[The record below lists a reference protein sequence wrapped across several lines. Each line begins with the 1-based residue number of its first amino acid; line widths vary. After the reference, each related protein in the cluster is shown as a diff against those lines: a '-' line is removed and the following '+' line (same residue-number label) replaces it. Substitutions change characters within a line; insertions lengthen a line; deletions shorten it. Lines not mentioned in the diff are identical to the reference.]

1 MKVIKERGQP
11 KPFLKWA
18 GGKTQLLNVLATK
31 LPESI
36 LSHLYIERYVEP
48 FVGSGAMFFFLKR
61 HFKVNES
68 YLIDSNP
75 ELILA
80 FRVVQKDPETLI
92 QALQDLEKTYFCLSE
107 KKRSEFFLPY
117 SKSVQCP
124 EVSFRLPSVQ

>member
-1 MKVIKERGQP
+1 
-11 KPFLKWA
+11 
-18 GGKTQLLNVLATK
+18 
-31 LPESI
+31 
-36 LSHLYIERYVEP
+36 
-48 FVGSGAMFFFLKR
+48 MFFFLKR

-107 KKRSEFFLPY
+107 KKRSEFFY
-117 SKSVQCP
+117 HIRNQYNVQRYHLDYHRYNKNWITRA
-124 EVSFRLPSVQ
+124 SG